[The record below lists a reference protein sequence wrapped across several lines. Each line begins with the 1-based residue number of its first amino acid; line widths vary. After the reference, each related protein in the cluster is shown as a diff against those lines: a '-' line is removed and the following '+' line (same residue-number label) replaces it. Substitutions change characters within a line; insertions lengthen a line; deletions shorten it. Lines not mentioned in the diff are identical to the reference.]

1 MYQPQ
6 GASGPRLTRRRSNC
20 TLRYEQTEPD
30 ASAWR
35 LIGTGWKPMLL
46 KNLRGD
52 LMSYFSF
59 PNIAASVLVLCV
71 AFAASPGAPPAC
83 GQEIPSGPMSLWY
96 KQPVP
101 TGKGGHVAWDHGM
114 PIGNGRLGGMVFGQI
129 ANERIQLNVDT
140 LWSGGPRDT
149 NNPDALEA
157 LPQVRKLL
165 FEGNPGAAINLANAK
180 MMGRPKTLQPYQTL
194 GDLWLDIK
202 NPEGE
207 VTDYRR
213 ELDMDS
219 GIVRVS
225 YKAGDVQMRREVFCS
240 EPSQVMVV
248 RLTADKPGKIALTIR
263 LNRPADFKTTADGA
277 AGTLRMSGKLDQGK
291 GIEYC
296 VTAQAIA
303 DGGTIKVDGDKLVVE
318 GANALTLVLDG
329 DTSYRCAKL
338 PPIRQPD
345 ERFGSPQKID
355 VPVTPAALTDVN
367 VRLAGTTRSFDELRS
382 QHIDDHQKLFRRVA
396 LELAGPSADPEL
408 ANLPTDERLKR
419 VKQGGDDP
427 GLVAQ
432 YFQFGRYLLIASSRP
447 GTQPANLQGI
457 WCDSMR
463 PPWNSDYHLNINIQM
478 NYWPAETTNLAE
490 LHTPLFDLLESL
502 KEPGRKTAKVHY
514 GAGGF
519 VAHHITDL
527 WGFTT
532 PGDGAQWGLWPTG
545 AAWLCSHMWEHYDF
559 GRDKEFLKRAY
570 PTLKESSE
578 FFLDYMVP
586 DPKGRL
592 VVGPSISPE
601 NAYRLPNGNVGTLCM
616 GAAMDS
622 QIVRGLFTHTIAA
635 SEILGVDPEL
645 RERLNAAREKIPSTE
660 IGKLGTIME
669 WAEDYDEPMPGHR
682 HISHLYALY
691 PSDQITRSGTPKLFD
706 AARKTIE
713 RRLKHGGGHTG
724 WSRAWIINFW
734 ARLEDG
740 EQAHANVLALL
751 RKSTLPNLW
760 DLHPPFQIDGNFG
773 GTAGIA
779 EMLLQSHAGQIALL
793 PALPKAWPAGKV
805 SSLRARGGCEVDL
818 TWADGRLTNVELRPK
833 LKDAPIRLRLP
844 GNVQHE
850 AIEGAAGEVKDGIL
864 TLKELGDKV
873 KIKFAPRGQGGMA
886 TFEGA

>member
-1 MYQPQ
+1 MRLCLVRPIALYVVA
-6 GASGPRLTRRRSNC
+6 GCLLLETWGSGR
-20 TLRYEQTEPD
+20 E
-30 ASAWR
+30 
-35 LIGTGWKPMLL
+35 
-46 KNLRGD
+46 
-52 LMSYFSF
+52 
-59 PNIAASVLVLCV
+59 
-71 AFAASPGAPPAC
+71 AC
-83 GQEIPSGPMSLWY
+83 AQEIPSSRMSLWY

-101 TGKGGHVAWDHGM
+101 SGKGGNVAWDHGM

-129 ANERIQLNVDT
+129 SNERIQLNLDT
-140 LWSGGPRDT
+140 LWSGGPRDM
-149 NNPDALEA
+149 NNPEALEA

-165 FEGNPGAAINLANAK
+165 FDGNPGAAMNLANAK
-180 MMGRPKTLQPYQTL
+180 MMGRPKNLQPYQTL

-207 VTDYRR
+207 ITDYRR
-213 ELDMDS
+213 ELDMDD
-219 GIVRVS
+219 GIVCVA

-240 EPSQVMVV
+240 APAGVLVARLTANKPGKMNLTV
-248 RLTADKPGKIALTIR
+248 RLT
-263 LNRPADFKTTADGA
+263 RPADVQTTAEPNSLVMNGRIH
-277 AGTLRMSGKLDQGK
+277 GGK
-291 GIEYC
+291 GLLYE
-296 VTAQAIA
+296 VLLLA
-303 DGGTIKVDGDKLVVE
+303 DVLGGECSGDKDKLVIS
-318 GANALTLVLDG
+318 GADSVTLFLG
-329 DTSYRCAKL
+329 AATSYQKNDLVKSVNSELLKVTLDRNHCRAENYDA
-338 PPIRQPD
+338 IRQ
-345 ERFGSPQKID
+345 R
-355 VPVTPAALTDVN
+355 
-367 VRLAGTTRSFDELRS
+367 
-382 QHIDDHQKLFRRVA
+382 HIEDHQKLLHRVE
-396 LELAGPSADPEL
+396 LQLAGPKPDPEL
-408 ANLPTDERLKR
+408 EKLPTDERLKR

-427 GLVAQ
+427 GLIAQ

-457 WCDSMR
+457 WCDSLS
-463 PPWNSDYHLNINIQM
+463 PPWNADYHLNINIQM

-490 LHTPLFDLLESL
+490 MHEPLFDLLESL
-502 KEPGRKTAKVHY
+502 KEPGRKTAKIHY

-519 VAHHITDL
+519 VAHHITDV

-545 AAWLCSHMWEHYDF
+545 GAWLCSHLWEHYDF

-622 QIVRGLFTHTIAA
+622 QIVRGLFTHTMAA
-635 SEILGVDPEL
+635 SEILGVDPEF
-645 RERLNAAREKIPSTE
+645 RQRLKAAREKIPPTE

-682 HISHLYALY
+682 HISHLYALF
-691 PSDQITRSGTPKLFD
+691 PADQITRSGTPQLFD

-779 EMLLQSHAGQIALL
+779 EMLLQSHGGQIALL
-793 PALPKAWPAGKV
+793 PALPKAWPNGKV
-805 SSLRARGGCEVDL
+805 TGLRARGGCEVDL
-818 TWADGRLTNVELRPK
+818 VWAEGHLKNVELRPTV
-833 LKDAPIRLRLP
+833 KDAPIRLRLP
-844 GNVQHE
+844 DNVQH
-850 AIEGAAGEVKDGIL
+850 AKIDGAVGLQQHSVL
-864 TLKELGDKV
+864 TLKELGDRV
-873 KIKFAPRGQGGMA
+873 KIALVLR
-886 TFEGA
+886 E